1 MTTPPIKQ
9 GPDAATLAA
18 VLDTI
23 AQNPVLADAMRAV
36 HRKPNTIF
44 TWLQKSRAGDD
55 RFLVRWPDSDG
66 AEMQFAD
73 AVVLAQRAHH
83 FNFESR
89 LRRDVDVGTP
99 RTLRTQGGEPV
110 FELDYKLMAEWEG
123 DADAARVLGGVH
135 DPFYLHDENGAR
147 CPVIVYDAAPA
158 ALRQHVA
165 RSLLPGYNPSDHQIR
180 DTRHSGR
187 VLITGAVGKIAG
199 PSYARPAV
207 KPMSP
212 LQRDLLG
219 KLETIQRDG
228 PIHPKPSAPIAV
240 HGRPTSNDPIE
251 RTVEPTREPR
261 PLSVSARAYQ
271 ASTTVERKPSFAPR
285 PQGHGRRIV

>member
-1 MTTPPIKQ
+1 MTMSTPPVRQ
-9 GPDAATLAA
+9 GPDAETLGH

-36 HRKPNTIF
+36 HKKPNTIF
-44 TWLQKSRAGDD
+44 SWLQKSRANDP
-55 RFLVRWPDSDG
+55 RYLVRWPDSDG

-99 RTLRTQGGEPV
+99 RVLRTQGGDVVYEIDHRLV
-110 FELDYKLMAEWEG
+110 AEWRG
-123 DADAARVLGGVH
+123 DADAAHTLGGIA
-135 DPFYLHDENGAR
+135 DPFYLHDAEGAR
-147 CPVIVYDAAPA
+147 IPVVLYDAAPA

-165 RSLLPGYNPSDHQIR
+165 RALLPGYNPADRQER

-207 KPMSP
+207 KPMSD

-219 KLETIQRDG
+219 RLDAITRDG
-228 PIHPKPSAPIAV
+228 PVNAKPSAPV
-240 HGRPTSNDPIE
+240 NVYGRPSQGDPPE
-251 RTVEPTREPR
+251 RTVEPKRKIALQDHPRRYDATPGKRNVTR
-261 PLSVSARAYQ
+261 
-271 ASTTVERKPSFAPR
+271 
-285 PQGHGRRIV
+285 